1 MGSYSSESHW
11 AVGKSFDA
19 EGPLCCLR
27 CILLRFC
34 GQLPVAAVWIHL
46 LRSVWVVLWVTWKS
60 MTSIFF
66 FFSVQSCVWERCWLE
81 PLDGDVIPFF
91 AATQALCGPT
101 VETVVDIRQADVC
114 MWRNHVAAYIVIITL
129 QVISAMTNQTDMLC
143 LHISKEQGWYCDP
156 FWKRGGSSVSSV
168 ICVWFIFYFFVKSH
182 NRLIRPKP
190 VLFSQP
196 GEIIMWVARCR

>member
-1 MGSYSSESHW
+1 
-11 AVGKSFDA
+11 
-19 EGPLCCLR
+19 
-27 CILLRFC
+27 
-34 GQLPVAAVWIHL
+34 
-46 LRSVWVVLWVTWKS
+46 

-66 FFSVQSCVWERCWLE
+66 FLFRAVCV

-143 LHISKEQGWYCDP
+143 LHISKEQG
-156 FWKRGGSSVSSV
+156 
-168 ICVWFIFYFFVKSH
+168 
-182 NRLIRPKP
+182 
-190 VLFSQP
+190 
-196 GEIIMWVARCR
+196 